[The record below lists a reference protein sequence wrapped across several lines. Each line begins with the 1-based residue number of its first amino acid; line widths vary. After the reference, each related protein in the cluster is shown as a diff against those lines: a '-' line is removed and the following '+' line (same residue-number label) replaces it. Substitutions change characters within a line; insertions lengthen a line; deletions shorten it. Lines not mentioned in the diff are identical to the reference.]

1 MHIPEKRLPL
11 CLKRVDI
18 IFPTVKQV
26 GNERGTANLEQQKE
40 HLFT

>member
-1 MHIPEKRLPL
+1 MSKGELTSF
-11 CLKRVDI
+11 
-18 IFPTVKQV
+18 FPQLKQV